1 MYKRF
6 LYIAV
11 AMLAASCTSN
21 VEFEESLNSSNV
33 ERPKTHNLGTISQT
47 IRKAI
52 YNETLDTWMTP
63 QADPYSLANF
73 QKAYDVLSNPK
84 SQRNLPK
91 ECAVEFSTSRRL
103 SPTHYALKIYPRNE
117 AEQSQVERLSDV
129 SVSYIP
135 FNHIQLTQE
144 EASEAIKL
152 RSNATTTFTEKNPH
166 TVTYDEQNVTDGGPT
181 GLRTVQL
188 PILYTVWPVDKPL
201 PNDLEYVIDYEIF
214 LPEASRTRLLSDKSM
229 QLLEQNAN
237 SLAKGEDKQIR
248 LPIGDGGAHLI
259 LFCQAYIY
267 AYDKALMRNVPMANL
282 KVRYQNGSDIQ
293 DRYSDNYGLVRFR
306 IQVPSSEIDDPYQN
320 TVNQLSSAL
329 SFMHIYQDYQKN
341 IKWKIMEDET
351 AAAAP
356 IEFSKSVIFKK
367 NANGEMVAEVVLPS
381 NDRQTNE
388 IHRAVNYFYN
398 EQSAFEKKHYN
409 TIGGTKIIA
418 MKNKSNNGALGWF
431 SLDSKDITIANSGNT
446 QGQVIGTTLHE
457 LGHLEHFAENESQF
471 RKTNMILIESFS
483 SYVGWYLGEEYYKSL
498 GWIHPGGDYRIAAT
512 ARQTWTKNTTVPL
525 LRYSPLFIDLTD
537 NYNQSY
543 DYPNT
548 PNDNIKNVPSSTIWE
563 IITSS
568 QTWTQCR
575 PQIERCAGGYPSF
588 DDWISHFDYAFTR

>member
-1 MYKRF
+1 MYKRV

-52 YNETLDTWMTP
+52 YNEALDTWMTP

-117 AEQSQVERLSDV
+117 AEQYQVERLSDV

-248 LPIGDGGAHLI
+248 LPIGDGGAQLI
-259 LFCQAYIY
+259 VFCEAYIY
-267 AYDKALMRNVPMANL
+267 SYDEILRRNVPMANL
-282 KVRYQNGSDIQ
+282 KVRYQNGSDMQ
-293 DRYSDNYGLVRFR
+293 DKYSDHSGLVKFR
-306 IQVPSSEIDDPYQN
+306 IPVSFSNSDDPYQSQ
-320 TVNQLSSAL
+320 VDQLSGIL
-329 SFMHIYQDYQKN
+329 SFIYQDPGQNMRWRIVK
-341 IKWKIMEDET
+341 DGST
-351 AAAAP
+351 VP
-356 IEFSKSVIFKK
+356 FEFSKTVIFKK
-367 NANGEMVAEVVLPS
+367 DANGKLVAEVVLPQ
-381 NDRQTNE
+381 NDWQINE

-398 EQSAFEKKHYN
+398 VQSAFKGKHYN
-409 TIGGTKIIA
+409 TISGTKITAIDH
-418 MKNKSNNGALGWF
+418 NLNYDGAPGWF
-431 SLDSKDITIANSGNT
+431 YPGSKDIYIANIRDS
-446 QGQVIGTTLHE
+446 QGQVIGSTLHE
-457 LGHLEHFAENESQF
+457 LGHLEHCMENVDLF
-471 RKTNMILIESFS
+471 NKTHIILQESFS
-483 SYVGWYLGEEYYKSL
+483 SYVGWYLGEQYYTSL
-498 GWIHPGGDYRIAAT
+498 GWIHPGGDYRIAAPT
-512 ARQTWTKNTTVPL
+512 RQYWTKTMEGSSL
-525 LRYSPLFIDLTD
+525 WYSPLFIDLTD
-537 NYNQSY
+537 HYNQGAYNYSRPY
-543 DYPNT
+543 DCIDGIP
-548 PNDNIKNVPSSTIWE
+548 PELIWW
-563 IITSS
+563 IITRS
-568 QTWTQCR
+568 QTWAQCR
-575 PQIERCAGGYPSF
+575 PNIERWTYV
-588 DDWISHFDYAFTR
+588 DDWIKDFDYAFSR